1 LRQQL
6 TLNLGVVFTRLRVR
20 HCNLK
25 TFEYPT
31 QAIRPVPRVKAFP
44 NIAQDT
50 GERCDP
56 YHGNLY
62 HASFDR

>member
-1 LRQQL
+1 
-6 TLNLGVVFTRLRVR
+6 LNLGVVFTRLRVR
-20 HCNLK
+20 PCNLEK
-25 TFEYPT
+25 FEYPT
-31 QAIRPVPRVKAFP
+31 QAIRPVPRVNAFP

-62 HASFDR
+62 NASFDR